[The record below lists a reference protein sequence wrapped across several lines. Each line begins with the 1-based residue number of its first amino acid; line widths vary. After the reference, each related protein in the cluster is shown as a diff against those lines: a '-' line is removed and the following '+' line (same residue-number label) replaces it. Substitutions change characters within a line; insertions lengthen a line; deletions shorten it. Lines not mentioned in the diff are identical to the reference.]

1 MEKIRIRDP
10 GWKKVGFVI
19 RNPVKHTESA
29 TLVTIA
35 AGGISTATFPSPQ
48 PALHINNNVSQ
59 YKYWYA
65 PNSHCCCHKSTTVAL
80 PSQQQLHTTVTVW
93 RPHNSNLQGS
103 RKKLQAG
110 TVLFLSSKFCRRL
123 TTVGNFRGTRILVMV
138 PAIRCI

>member
-80 PSQQQLHTTVTVW
+80 PSQQQLQTTVTTV
-93 RPHNSNLQGS
+93 
-103 RKKLQAG
+103 AG
-110 TVLFLSSKFCRRL
+110 AL
-123 TTVGNFRGTRILVMV
+123 TT
-138 PAIRCI
+138 AISGVHVKTINWERHSFS